1 MHMVI
6 AQQLVDASHDGDVAF
21 IAFAAMCFIFV
32 GMLFA
37 IDTVRKRRGGGGG
50 GE

>member
-1 MHMVI
+1 MQAMVI

-37 IDTVRKRRGGGGG
+37 IDSVRKRRGGGQ
-50 GE
+50 

>member
-1 MHMVI
+1 MVT
-6 AQQLVDASHDGDVAF
+6 AQQLIDASHDGDVAF

-32 GMLFA
+32 GLLFV
-37 IDTVRKRRGGGGG
+37 IDTVRKRHSG

>member
-37 IDTVRKRRGGGGG
+37 IDTVRKRRGGGQ
-50 GE
+50 

>member
-1 MHMVI
+1 MEMVI

-37 IDTVRKRRGGGGG
+37 IDSVRKRRGGGG
-50 GE
+50 E